1 MGFAAGQVKEAKKK
15 GKKMS
20 IFNDDRETFNQAAD
34 SLDNGLSKC
43 GLDAV
48 LQRAFDNG
56 LDLDEIMYV
65 VQTHTEK
72 TVRSYIVQA
81 RLKKAANKDRV

>member
-1 MGFAAGQVKEAKKK
+1 MMTEKLLIRQH
-15 GKKMS
+15 
-20 IFNDDRETFNQAAD
+20 

-72 TVRSYIVQA
+72 TVRRYIVQA